1 MQSYHMMID
10 NGKNAWTFHFQ
21 YKEQD
26 HSNTYTM
33 TKEQRKVLKRFPD
46 AKLSY
51 DDNGYKVI
59 SINGYE
65 PAKDY
70 FMPDTMDTD
79 KAWEYASVACR
90 TTQQFNRTHPLKI
103 EIDFGGEEAK
113 NMRIERRKRNGKKS
127 KK

>member
-1 MQSYHMMID
+1 
-10 NGKNAWTFHFQ
+10 
-21 YKEQD
+21 
-26 HSNTYTM
+26 M
-33 TKEQRKVLKRFPD
+33 TKEQRKVLKRFPN

-59 SINGYE
+59 MINFWQ

-70 FMPDTMDTD
+70 FLPDTMDTN
-79 KAWEYASVACR
+79 KAWEYASMACK
-90 TTQQFNRTHPLKI
+90 TTQQFNRTHPLKV

>member
-1 MQSYHMMID
+1 MID
-10 NGKNAWTFHFQ
+10 IGKNVWTFHFQ
-21 YKEQD
+21 FKEQD
-26 HSNTYTM
+26 HFNTYIM
-33 TKEQRKVLKRFPD
+33 TKEQRKVLKRFPN

-90 TTQQFNRTHPLKI
+90 TTQQFNRTHPLKV

>member
-1 MQSYHMMID
+1 
-10 NGKNAWTFHFQ
+10 
-21 YKEQD
+21 
-26 HSNTYTM
+26 M
-33 TKEQRKVLKRFPD
+33 TKEQRKVLKRFPN

-59 SINGYE
+59 MINFWQ
-65 PAKDY
+65 PAKD
-70 FMPDTMDTD
+70 
-79 KAWEYASVACR
+79 WEYASMACR
-90 TTQQFNRTHPLKI
+90 TTQQFNRTHPLKV

>member
-1 MQSYHMMID
+1 MI
-10 NGKNAWTFHFQ
+10 GIMKNVWTFLFQ

-26 HSNTYTM
+26 HFNTYTM
-33 TKEQRKVLKRFPD
+33 SKEKRKVLKRFPN
-46 AKLSY
+46 AMLSY

-79 KAWEYASVACR
+79 KAWEYASMACR
-90 TTQQFNRTHPLKI
+90 TTQQFNRTHPLKV

>member
-1 MQSYHMMID
+1 M
-10 NGKNAWTFHFQ
+10 KNVWTFHFQ

-33 TKEQRKVLKRFPD
+33 TKEKRKVLKRFPN

-59 SINGYE
+59 SINGYQ
-65 PAKDY
+65 PAKEY

-79 KAWEYASVACR
+79 KAWEYASMACR
-90 TTQQFNRTHPLKI
+90 TTQQFNRTHPLKV

>member
-1 MQSYHMMID
+1 M
-10 NGKNAWTFHFQ
+10 KNVWTFHFQ

-26 HSNTYTM
+26 HFNTYTM
-33 TKEQRKVLKRFPD
+33 TKEQRKVLKRFPN

-79 KAWEYASVACR
+79 KAWEYASMACR
-90 TTQQFNRTHPLKI
+90 TTQQFNRTHPLKV